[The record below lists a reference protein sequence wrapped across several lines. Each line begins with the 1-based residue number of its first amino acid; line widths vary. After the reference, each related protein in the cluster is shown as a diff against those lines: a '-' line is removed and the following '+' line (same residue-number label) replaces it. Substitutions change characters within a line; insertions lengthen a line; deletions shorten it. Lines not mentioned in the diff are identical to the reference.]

1 MNPAIGELLRHPG
14 VWRVAESAP
23 AGATLPTGFDRLDAR
38 TGGGWPRDTLV
49 ELLLPAPGIGEF
61 RLLLPALQGLC
72 VPEPAAPRRWVA
84 WIDPP
89 HLPYAPALAGA
100 GLDPAQ
106 MLIVH
111 TKGGRGHSLRS
122 FPREQGQSALPAR
135 AKNEGNVPCSFSA
148 WAVEQALRSRAC
160 AAALAWVDAL
170 DDRALRRLKL
180 AAEEG
185 GSLGVLFRPLRC
197 ARDPSPAALRL
208 ALEPRGDGGLD
219 VAVLKGRGSAPGRIE
234 GLL

>member
-1 MNPAIGELLRHPG
+1 VTPGLRELLRHPG
-14 VWRVAESAP
+14 VWRAAESSS
-23 AGATLPTGFDRLDAR
+23 AGATLPSGFGRLDAR
-38 TGGGWPRDTLV
+38 IGGGWPRDTLV
-49 ELLLPAPGIGEF
+49 ELLLPSPGIGEF
-61 RLLLPALQGLC
+61 RLLLPALRGLC
-72 VPEPAAPRRWVA
+72 ASQADAPRRWVA

-106 MLIVH
+106 MLIVRS
-111 TKGGRGHSLRS
+111 RGLSPQGTVPS
-122 FPREQGQSALPAR
+122 SAVSRERGQSPA
-135 AKNEGNVPCSFSA
+135 GTVP
-148 WAVEQALRSRAC
+148 WATEQALRSRAC
-160 AAALAWVDAL
+160 AAALAWVEAL

-185 GSLGVLFRPLRC
+185 GSLGVLFRPMRF
-197 ARDPSPAALRL
+197 ARQASPAALRL

-219 VAVLKGRGSAPGRIE
+219 VVVLKGRGSVPGRIE

>member
-1 MNPAIGELLRHPG
+1 VNPAIGELLRHPG
-14 VWRVAESAP
+14 LWRAAESAA
-23 AGATLPTGFDRLDAR
+23 AGDTLSTGFGRLDER

-49 ELLLPAPGIGEF
+49 ELLLPSTGIGEF
-61 RLLLPALQGLC
+61 RLLLPALKGLC
-72 VPEPAAPRRWVA
+72 AAEPGVPRRWVA

-106 MLIVH
+106 MLIVRS
-111 TKGGRGHSLRS
+111 RGHSLRS
-122 FPREQGQSALPAR
+122 FPGGQGQSAFPAR
-135 AKNEGNVPCSFSA
+135 AKNEGNVPCSL

-160 AAALAWVDAL
+160 AAALAWIEAL

-185 GSLGVLFRPLRC
+185 GSLGVICRPLRC

-208 ALEPRGDGGLD
+208 ALEPSRDGGLD
-219 VAVLKGRGSAPGRIE
+219 VTVLKGRGSTPGRIE